1 MRFPKE
7 QRTRSPSYLR
17 AVASLPC
24 ILCGIEGAS
33 QAAHANAGKAKGL
46 KACDLQTF
54 PACHAGANACH
65 QSWDHYEIAGRDR
78 QAEIEPSLVAKTQAL
93 LIEKSWTDHRLRALL
108 VKLGV
113 VA

>member
-7 QRTRSPSYLR
+7 QRTRSPAYLR

-24 ILCGIEGAS
+24 ILCGIESAS
-33 QAAHANAGKAKGL
+33 QAAHVNAGKAKGL

-54 PACHAGANACH
+54 PLCHVGANGCHAAFDA
-65 QSWDHYEIAGRDR
+65 YEIAGRDR
-78 QAEIEPSLVAKTQAL
+78 QAEIEPSLVAQTQAL
-93 LIEKSWTDHRLRALL
+93 LIERSWTDHRLRALL
-108 VKLGV
+108 VKLVV